1 MLIDEA
7 KIKIKAGNGGSGM
20 CHFCHDR
27 HQPKGGPDGGNGG
40 DGGDIYFET
49 VSDITALEQFRYK
62 KTVEA
67 ENGVGGGT
75 NKRTGRHGHD
85 LVLKIP
91 IGTTAFYDNG
101 TSLEFDKVGETKL
114 AARGGKG
121 GRGNFMFRSAT
132 NQQPQECEVG
142 KNRDW
147 KKLRLELKLI
157 ADVGLIGLP
166 NAGKS
171 SLLNELTSAK
181 AKVANYEFTTLEPNL
196 GVSFGKKVIAD
207 IPGLIEGASG
217 GKGLGVKFLKHVEKT
232 RMLLHSIS
240 CERSDLKGDY
250 RIVRSEIE
258 KYSSQLAKRKE
269 YIILTKSDL
278 IDSDKERNRL
288 IKLLGATM
296 AVSII
301 DKVSLKKLSD
311 FIHKQLD

>member
-7 KIKIKAGNGGSGM
+7 KIKIKAGSGGSGM
-20 CHFCHDR
+20 CHFYHDR

-40 DGGDIYFET
+40 DGGDIFFET

-67 ENGVGGGT
+67 ENGVNGGT
-75 NKRTGRHGHD
+75 NKKTGRHGHD

-91 IGTTAFYDNG
+91 MGTTAFYDNG
-101 TSLEFDKVGETKL
+101 TSLEFNTVGQVKM

-132 NQQPQECEVG
+132 NQQPKEFESGQT
-142 KNRDW
+142 RDW

-166 NAGKS
+166 NAGKT

-196 GVSFGKKVIAD
+196 GVTVGKKVIAD
-207 IPGLIEGASG
+207 IPGLIEGAST
-217 GKGLGVKFLKHVEKT
+217 GKGLGIKFLKHVEKT
-232 RMLLHSIS
+232 RLLLHCIS
-240 CERSDLKGDY
+240 SESPDLKKDY
-250 RIVRSEIE
+250 QIVRDEIE
-258 KYSSQLAKRKE
+258 KYSSLLAKRKE
-269 YIILTKSDL
+269 YILLTKSDL
-278 IDSDKERNRL
+278 IDSDKEISKLKKL
-288 IKLLGATM
+288 IDAKI

-301 DKVSLKKLSD
+301 DEVSLKKLSD
-311 FIHKQLD
+311 FIHKQLG

>member
-7 KIKIKAGNGGSGM
+7 KIKIRAGSGGSGM
-20 CHFCHDR
+20 CHFYHDR

-62 KTVEA
+62 KTFGA

-75 NKRTGRHGHD
+75 NKRTGRDGHD
-85 LVLKIP
+85 LILKIP

-101 TSLEFDKVGETKL
+101 TSLEFETAGQTKL
-114 AARGGKG
+114 AARGGRG
-121 GRGNFMFRSAT
+121 GRGNFMFRSST
-132 NQQPQECEVG
+132 NQQPKEFESG
-142 KNRDW
+142 EAREW

-196 GVSFGKKVIAD
+196 GVTVGKKVIAD
-207 IPGLIEGASG
+207 IPGLIEGASD
-217 GKGLGVKFLKHVEKT
+217 GKGLGIKFLKHVEKT
-232 RMLLHSIS
+232 RLLLHCIS
-240 CERSDLKGDY
+240 CQNPDLKKDY
-250 RIVRSEIE
+250 QIVRDEIE
-258 KYSSQLAKRKE
+258 KYSSQLVKRKE
-269 YIILTKSDL
+269 YILLTKSDL
-278 IDSDKERNRL
+278 IDSNEEIRRL
-288 IKLLGATM
+288 VKLVGAKM

-301 DKVSLKKLSD
+301 DETSIKKLSD
-311 FIHKQLD
+311 FIHKQLN